1 MSFKNFMSL
10 ISSMVS
16 AVAGSN
22 DVNNLTPDEFEEKLK
37 DKNCVVLDV
46 RTPEE
51 FSSGYIRG
59 AKNINFLSTNFRNE
73 ISKLDKN
80 KTYLVYCASG
90 GRSAA
95 ACKIMTDLGFKE
107 VYNLKGGIY
116 GWKKVGKDVKK

>member
-1 MSFKNFMSL
+1 MM
-10 ISSMVS
+10 S
-16 AVAGSN
+16 AVAGGN
-22 DVNNLTPDEFEEKLK
+22 DVNNLSPDEFEEKLK

-59 AKNINFLSTNFRNE
+59 AKNINFLSANFRNE

-80 KTYLVYCASG
+80 KPYLIYCASG

-107 VYNLKGGIY
+107 VYNLKGGINA
-116 GWKKVGKDVKK
+116 WKKAGKMVKK

>member
-1 MSFKNFMSL
+1 MSFKS
-10 ISSMVS
+10 IVS
-16 AVAGSN
+16 FLGSVITAVAGSDN
-22 DVNNLTPDEFEEKLK
+22 VKNLSPEEFEAKLG

-59 AKNINFLSTNFRNE
+59 AKNLNFFSPDFRNE

-80 KTYLVYCASG
+80 RVYLVYCASG

-95 ACKIMTDLGFKE
+95 ACKIMSDFGFPE
-107 VYNLKGGIY
+107 VYNLKGGIN
-116 GWKKVGKDVKK
+116 GWKKVGKPLKK

>member
-1 MSFKNFMSL
+1 
-10 ISSMVS
+10 MVS

-59 AKNINFLSTNFRNE
+59 AKNINFLSANFRNE
-73 ISKLDKN
+73 ILKLDKN

>member
-10 ISSMVS
+10 ISSIVS

-22 DVNNLTPDEFEEKLK
+22 DVNNLTPDEFEEKFK

-46 RTPEE
+46 RTRGE

-59 AKNINFLSTNFRNE
+59 AKNINFLSANFRNE